1 MTPHPLGMI
10 TLFSAPA
17 PEAPIQAL
25 ISWQRATQSLRGI
38 EARMHCLGIGASV
51 HLARSSRAMLGWMA
65 SDAPPSE
72 ASGVDRSWRR
82 CREAHERG
90 STTQGSC
97 ACNQPEDPPHTHTR
111 HHLHNKEALLS
122 RTLQHPVTQLYVP
135 WSLPSPDLRGY
146 PNSEPPP
153 YGQEEEMPL
162 SSIKQNKT
170 KSCQSCQGE
179 EETLVKTGHG
189 YCHSCLCAVAQN
201 WPEEPPANP
210 GAWLRPGWNIHPGLT
225 GR

>member
-1 MTPHPLGMI
+1 MGGWPQTPHPLRPQAWTEAGGGAEKHMREGPPPK
-10 TLFSAPA
+10 AP
-17 PEAPIQAL
+17 
-25 ISWQRATQSLRGI
+25 
-38 EARMHCLGIGASV
+38 V
-51 HLARSSRAMLGWMA
+51 HAIN
-65 SDAPPSE
+65 PK
-72 ASGVDRSWRR
+72 
-82 CREAHERG
+82 
-90 STTQGSC
+90 T
-97 ACNQPEDPPHTHTR
+97 PPHTHTR